1 MGNMAMLDQ
10 SGDENTS
17 YILQGSAGVGD
28 FNTAYVDQSGSY
40 NDSYV
45 SQLNGNDNKANV
57 NQSGT
62 YGESNV
68 LQNGNS
74 NFADIS
80 QSGEGDISW
89 VIQNGDNKSA
99 TVEQSGVGVPGA
111 EFNESFIIQSGAGAH
126 TAYVIKHM
134 LLLAVGITFQLSL
147 KLVQSTHLR

>member
-1 MGNMAMLDQ
+1 VYQ
-10 SGDENTS
+10 SG
-17 YILQGSAGVGD
+17 I
-28 FNTAYVDQSGSY
+28 Y

-126 TAYVIKHM
+126 TAYVNQAHAPAGGWNNIST
-134 LLLAVGITFQLSL
+134 ITQTGTVNASAS
-147 KLVQSTHLR
+147 VMQTGSGNRASTIQY